1 VDEARA
7 MIRDVQKAID
17 RALGSIRRPFR
28 ALQTAIRL
36 GTMIQLVQADALAG
50 EQLQDA
56 ELFQHYGFTSAP
68 LDGTQLIVLPL
79 GGRTAHG
86 IIIATEHG
94 TYRLKLA
101 AKGEVALYSDE
112 GDHVYL
118 KRGRVME
125 IVTNTLLI
133 NAATKV
139 RMETPLVETT
149 GEIKADLDI
158 TDRMATVPSS
168 MFGMRETYNG
178 HTHNDPQGGAVSAP
192 NEQM

>member
-1 VDEARA
+1 

-36 GTMIQLVQADALAG
+36 GTMVQLVQADALAG

-94 TYRLKLA
+94 TYRFKLA
-101 AKGEVALYSDE
+101 AEGEVALYSDE

-125 IVTNTLLI
+125 IVTNTLLVK
-133 NAATKV
+133 AAIKV

-149 GEIKADLDI
+149 GEIRADLDI
-158 TDRMATVPSS
+158 TDSVATAARSMA
-168 MFGMRETYNG
+168 GMRQTYDT
-178 HTHNDPQGGAVSAP
+178 HTHPENDAGGPTGAP
-192 NEQM
+192 NQAM